1 MSQRLKTVSRIGE
14 LLDHQKEVIELQCHQ
29 IQSRLTQEK
38 TRLTEL
44 DDQLQ
49 DNIGRFEEGLKN
61 RWVVNQ
67 QDVDY
72 LYGISS
78 FLLARIEWKNKEIAC
93 INRELNE
100 KQAVLLEA
108 YKKMKA
114 FEVFKNKMVFQEK
127 REGDLGEQ
135 KSLDYLSLV
144 KRSRK

>member
-61 RWVVNQ
+61 RWIVNQ

-78 FLLARIEWKNKEIAC
+78 FLLAKIEWKNKEISC
-93 INRELNE
+93 IDSELKE

-127 REGDLGEQ
+127 REGDLREQ

>member
-38 TRLTEL
+38 TRLTKL

-78 FLLARIEWKNKEIAC
+78 FLLAKIEWKNKEIDC

>member
-29 IQSRLTQEK
+29 IQSRLTREK
-38 TRLTEL
+38 TQLTEL

-49 DNIGRFEEGLKN
+49 DNIGRFEEGLKD
-61 RWVVNQ
+61 RWIVYQ

-78 FLLARIEWKNKEIAC
+78 FLLAKMEWKNKEIAC
-93 INRELNE
+93 TNRELKE